1 MRGRFH
7 VRSPCFVE
15 GDVPAACNAVSGR
28 IEDELDR
35 RVEGISYEDAF
46 EGFVAELGS

>member
-7 VRSPCFVE
+7 VWDAGFVE
-15 GDVPAACNAVSGR
+15 GDVPTACNAIRGR
-28 IEDELDR
+28 IEDEPSGE
-35 RVEGISYEDAF
+35 VEGISYENAF